1 MIVKQIKYYDEGEK
15 QFLNN
20 PIGITAEKLVSG
32 EYFNT
37 IICNEIQI
45 KTYPGTVLKING
57 EDIII
62 GEVGVYNILFRENME
77 ITSLTVDKESID
89 FIKNTPLAY
98 LVITFIQDD
107 ETASSSS
114 NTNTDTDTDDEGDS
128 SDSDDIINPDD
139 KEILPPDNH
148 DNRIAKN

>member
-1 MIVKQIKYYDEGEK
+1 MIVKQVKYYDEGEK

-37 IICNEIQI
+37 ITCNEIQI
-45 KTYPGTVLKING
+45 KTYPGTVLRING
-57 EDIII
+57 EDVVI
-62 GEVGVYNILFRENME
+62 GEIGVYNILYRENME

-107 ETASSSS
+107 ETSSSSS
-114 NTNTDTDTDDEGDS
+114 NTNTDTDTDDGGDS
-128 SDSDDIINPDD
+128 SDSDDTINPDG
-139 KEILPPDNH
+139 KEALPPDNH